1 MAGMAF
7 WSQRCELAA
16 ALRWAARL
24 GLQESVDNHFSLAV
38 TDDGQQFPGDRFLV
52 NPWGL
57 HWSEITAS
65 SLLLCNSAGLVLEGI
80 GEVETSAFH
89 IHSPIH
95 EAVPDTPAVFHTH
108 MPYATALAVL
118 QDGRL
123 AMCQQNAAIFHDN
136 IAYDDD
142 YNGLAL
148 DRSEGERMAAQLGGA
163 SVLVLGGHGVIS
175 VAATVADA
183 LGYLYY
189 LECAARV
196 QVLAASTG
204 QPLRV
209 MPPDVLA
216 RTAEQMKSGIGL
228 STAAYF
234 EYARRTLTRE
244 EPEFLT

>member
-1 MAGMAF
+1 MMAF
-7 WSQRCELAA
+7 WAERCELAV

-24 GLQESVDNHFSLAV
+24 GMQESVDNHFSLAV
-38 TDDGQQFPGDRFLV
+38 TDAAERFRGDRFLV

-57 HWSEITAS
+57 HWSEVTAS
-65 SLLLCNSAGLVLEGI
+65 SLLLTNSAGEVLEGA

-89 IHSPIH
+89 IHAPIH
-95 EAVPDTPAVFHTH
+95 QAVPDTPAVFHTH
-108 MPYATALAVL
+108 MPHATALAVL
-118 QDGRL
+118 HGGRL

-148 DRSEGERMAAQLGGA
+148 DRSEGERMAARLGGA

-175 VAATVADA
+175 VATTVADA

-189 LECAARV
+189 LEAAARV
-196 QVLAASTG
+196 QILAAATG
-204 QPLRV
+204 RPLRV
-209 MPPDVLA
+209 MDADVLA
-216 RTAEQMKSGIGL
+216 RTADQMKSTIGQ

-234 EYARRTLTRE
+234 DYARRTLTRE
-244 EPEFLT
+244 EPEFLS